1 MRVWVIKWF
10 LLGVGCHGPEG
21 WGSIRP
27 RVVPAWIWGGPK
39 LGVGTNPVVGGP
51 CLCFGTK
58 QRVCGREYRVA
69 VEDGQQRGCMAP
81 GASPACWDEVGDR
94 TPLCTVWRGKGERMP
109 HGMLLHGEAWTY
121 LQAITPAGRQGCQGR
136 YGPLPARGTSLW
148 GSPAWPHHILHPIPH
163 GMLGTVR
170 GGCHP
175 CSVTVPGLSPSHTDA
190 HRGRAAPKG
199 GGTECPRAQQA
210 PSLKGPRAEG
220 AAQGAGVAGPWGP
233 CSASAPHQG
242 PPPAAGPRQGPCR
255 GGGRGVSEAWHRDG
269 HSYWGSRPLP
279 ASVVGCGAAAALP
292 MPLPAPMGALGN
304 LPCPGLLLA
313 WVTHG

>member
-1 MRVWVIKWF
+1 MVPRD
-10 LLGVGCHGPEG
+10 GAASGPG
-21 WGSIRP
+21 WSQPGFG
-27 RVVPAWIWGGPK
+27 VVPNWGWAPTQLWGVLACVLGLSSVYVEGNIAWQWRMGSRGVVWHQGLPQPAGMRWGTGPRFAQY
-39 LGVGTNPVVGGP
+39 GG
-51 CLCFGTK
+51 
-58 QRVCGREYRVA
+58 A
-69 VEDGQQRGCMAP
+69 
-81 GASPACWDEVGDR
+81 
-94 TPLCTVWRGKGERMP
+94 RGKRMP

-136 YGPLPARGTSLW
+136 YGPLPARGMSLW

-175 CSVTVPGLSPSHTDA
+175 CNVTVPGLSPSHTDA